1 MTGPLVF
8 ALAVLTIL
16 ATPGP
21 TNTLLALA
29 GAGVGLRGAWPYT
42 LAESLGY
49 GIAISVIGLG
59 LKPILA
65 GSPEIAVVLRVVVA
79 GYLLYLAWRCLH
91 AGRLVAGGATV
102 ITPARVFVTTLLNPK
117 AMVFAL
123 GIIPF
128 GAPNAGRYLL
138 GFLAILVPISLGW
151 ISLGA
156 ALGRAASG
164 PGYERW
170 VLRAGALAISGF
182 AVLLLI
188 STARLRT

>member
-1 MTGPLVF
+1 MTDPLVF

-16 ATPGP
+16 VTPGP

-42 LAESLGY
+42 LAEALGY
-49 GIAISVIGLG
+49 GISISLIGVV

-79 GYLLYLAWRCLH
+79 GYLLYLAWRCLR
-91 AGRLVAGGATV
+91 AGRLVAGSATV
-102 ITPARVFVTTLLNPK
+102 ITPRRVFVTTLLNPK

-123 GIIPF
+123 GVIPF
-128 GAPNAGRYLL
+128 GAPNAACYLL
-138 GFLAILVPISLGW
+138 GFLAILIPVSLGW
-151 ISLGA
+151 IALGA

-164 PGYERW
+164 SRYERW
-170 VLRAGALAISGF
+170 VLRGGALAITGF
-182 AVLLLI
+182 ATWLLI
-188 STARLRT
+188 SVARFHT